1 MKLHSGKR
9 SLLVLAVILLMA
21 AALICLPMSGQSKPV
36 QRQQHIKIGI
46 SAYKLSDTFVAS
58 ILSQIEQMSK
68 EYEKTTGVKVTL
80 DITGAN
86 ENQRTQNDQ
95 VKRYIALDYD
105 VVCVNIVDRTI
116 AAPLVDE
123 AMAAGVPL
131 IFFNREPVQE
141 DLMRGEKI
149 YYVGSDAKETAI
161 LQSKITTDL
170 WYSDRAAIDTNDN
183 GKIEYVMLEGEMGHQ
198 DALIRTEWSIRSLTQ
213 NGIQTE
219 MLQSGIANWDS
230 NQAAVLMEQWL
241 GSYSNIELVICNN
254 DDMALGAA
262 DAVAKSGRSG
272 IEIVGIDA
280 TPQGLAAVKDGR
292 LLGTVDCN
300 TKTHADYIFRLACG
314 LAIDGNVPSDMVLED
329 ERYLRVKLHTVTKDD
344 LDE

>member
-1 MKLHSGKR
+1 MKRHPSKK
-9 SLLVLAVILLMA
+9 SLLGLAAILAMA
-21 AALICLPMSGQSKPV
+21 AALICLTMSGQSKPV
-36 QRQQHIKIGI
+36 QRQQQIKIGI
-46 SAYKLSDTFVAS
+46 SAYKISDTFVS
-58 ILSQIEQMSK
+58 TILSQMEQISK
-68 EYEKTTGVKVTL
+68 DYEKSTGVKVTL

-95 VKRYIALDYD
+95 VQRYISLGYD

-116 AAPLVDE
+116 AAPLIDDAV
-123 AMAAGVPL
+123 AAGIPL
-131 IFFNREPVQE
+131 VFFNREPVQE
-141 DLMRGEKI
+141 DLMRGGNI

-161 LQSKITTDL
+161 LQSRITSDL
-170 WYSDRAAIDTNDN
+170 WNSDRAALDTNDN

-198 DALIRTEWSIRSLTQ
+198 DALIRTEWSIRSLSLH
-213 NGIQTE
+213 GIATE
-219 MLQSGIANWDS
+219 KLQSGIANWDR

-241 GSYSNIELVICNN
+241 NGYENIELVICNN

-262 DAVAKSGRSG
+262 DAVEKSGRQG

-280 TPQGLAAVKDGR
+280 TPQGLEAVRDGR

-314 LAIDGNVPSDMVLED
+314 LAIDGNVPADMVVQE
-329 ERYLRVKLHTVTKDD
+329 ERYLRVPLRTVTKKD
-344 LDE
+344 LDK